1 MNKVLVIDGE
11 NLLHRSFHAAEKQ
24 WHATGR
30 KRDMYVRFFLTTLKS
45 YVVQFNPTKIIVTWD
60 YRKSGLSNERKELY
74 EDYKKDRVF
83 NEDVQEYADDIR
95 EMLTY
100 LGVSQIHPWVREGD
114 DIMYWLCAMKY
125 PNESVLIS
133 TDTDMYQLIVPEL
146 SGNKIYN
153 PIKKIVITENYLKT
167 NYNVEDGR
175 QFIVRKALKGD
186 TADSIRGIGS
196 KDRKLTKNR
205 LDAVVKAMGSEF
217 NVENVTSQSL
227 LDDDEMGIFLT
238 NMEIMSLDRV
248 KENTEEL
255 EYYEKQ
261 LNETPQGD
269 KGKFKQFI
277 VKHEFWTLMKQADK
291 IYNLFN
297 PINFDDLYSNIFG

>member
-11 NLLHRSFHAAEKQ
+11 NLLHRSYHAAYKFWHEK
-24 WHATGR
+24 
-30 KRDMYVRFFLTTLKS
+30 KPDMYVRFFLTTLKS
-45 YVVQFNPTKIIVTWD
+45 YVTQFNPSKIVVTWD

-83 NEDVQEYADDIR
+83 HEEVQEYADDIR

-114 DIMYWLCAMKY
+114 DIMYWLCAIKY
-125 PNESVLIS
+125 PNQSILVS

-146 SGNKIYN
+146 SGNKVFN
-153 PIKKIVITENYLKT
+153 PIKKIVITDNYLKT

-186 TADSIRGIGS
+186 LADSIKGVGS
-196 KDRKLTKNR
+196 KDKKLTKNR
-205 LDAVVKAMGSEF
+205 LDAVVKAMGSNF
-217 NVENVTSQSL
+217 DIENVTAQNL
-227 LDDDEMGIFLT
+227 LDDEELGVFLT
-238 NMEIMSLDRV
+238 NMDIMCLDRV

-261 LNETPQGD
+261 LSETPQGD
-269 KGKFKQFI
+269 RAKFKQF
-277 VKHEFWTLMKQADK
+277 VAKHEFWTLMKQTDK

-297 PINFDDLYSNIFG
+297 PVNYNDLYTDLFG